1 VGGDD
6 EAKIDAVLKNDP
18 SRNILNILGDNRD
31 ASIALLSGETWPG
44 GRTGGGGLIDARK
57 GLRAAQ
63 DLVDP
68 RWAIPNMDGKGDGAA
83 AKVIQVATTPRRL
96 GSGADLQTWAA
107 ANVFQAADY
116 AQQWLDKRTEMEKQ
130 QFPRLPDRLTRAL
143 GGTARAYLYDL
154 AISTNTTQER
164 VGGDEVVA
172 SAERIGPG
180 VFQVQAD
187 LFTVDSVLRLVS
199 VDTTEWGALQGAVDA
214 QVVAAAATQER
225 DPFGPIAL
233 RGTGALAGIVMSI
246 DQHRVRDRIDEEA
259 AGTARAAM
267 YQKILVTGGADAAT
281 AAVGGAA
288 PPLGIVL
295 AAATPWVTESL
306 SGPPARDYTPIAHA
320 ILVGRGRF
328 KQQIAQG

>member
-1 VGGDD
+1 
-6 EAKIDAVLKNDP
+6 
-18 SRNILNILGDNRD
+18 
-31 ASIALLSGETWPG
+31 
-44 GRTGGGGLIDARK
+44 
-57 GLRAAQ
+57 
-63 DLVDP
+63 
-68 RWAIPNMDGKGDGAA
+68 
-83 AKVIQVATTPRRL
+83 
-96 GSGADLQTWAA
+96 
-107 ANVFQAADY
+107 
-116 AQQWLDKRTEMEKQ
+116 
-130 QFPRLPDRLTRAL
+130 
-143 GGTARAYLYDL
+143 
-154 AISTNTTQER
+154 
-164 VGGDEVVA
+164 
-172 SAERIGPG
+172 

-246 DQHRVRDRIDEEA
+246 DQHRVRDRIDDEA

-328 KQQIAQG
+328 KQQIAQGLIDVGRIPPPTAEPWFRDGRVQVENRDFNAFENWWGRHSRLLMPADDVAGGGYALTADDGVTNAKRPGTTAPRVRVPLSAD